1 MPAPLPGSLRRARHL
16 VGYWREGVLI
26 VHNYATGIRVEV
38 DPGMPAV
45 LHFFEDWRSPAE
57 IRARFGVAP
66 ARLSALVDATLL
78 EPASAAGAGRTTAL
92 EAWAGWNPAAGFFHM
107 STRDERYFDPVETG
121 RALRRKA
128 RAVPLPDPVKHYPK
142 AARLGFDPLRVE
154 RDLQRVLAERRTWR
168 TFSRRP
174 LPLPVLGELLGWT
187 SGVQQWAR
195 LRGQGELPMKTSP
208 SGGARHPLELYVCAR
223 RVDGLD
229 PGIYHYAADD
239 HCLERLVRHPRPA
252 RVRRYLPGQFFYE
265 GASALLFFT
274 AVFERYQWKY
284 DSARAYRAVFIEAGH
299 QCQTFY
305 LLATDLGLA
314 PFCSMALAD
323 TAIDEDLGIDGVS
336 ESAIYLAGVGMRP
349 RQAVSPSRPPG
360 YEPLRVRLNPNVR
373 ATGSSPRP
381 TRQKTPS

>member
-16 VGYWREGVLI
+16 VGYWHEGVLI

-57 IRARFGVAP
+57 IRERFGVAP
-66 ARLSALVDATLL
+66 THLSKLVEATLL
-78 EPASAAGAGRTTAL
+78 ERGSGAPADKSAAL
-92 EAWAGWNPAAGFFHM
+92 DAWSDWNPAAGFFHM

-121 RALRRKA
+121 RVLRRKA
-128 RAVPLPDPVKHYPK
+128 RATPLPERIKRYPK
-142 AARLGFDPLRVE
+142 AARLGFDSLRVE

-174 LPLPVLGELLGWT
+174 LPLHVLGELLGWT
-187 SGVQQWAR
+187 GGVQQWAR
-195 LRGQGELPMKTSP
+195 LKGQGELPMKTSP
-208 SGGARHPLELYVCAR
+208 SGGSRHPLELYVCAR
-223 RVDGLD
+223 RVKGLD

-239 HCLERLVRHPRPA
+239 HSLERLARHERPA

-265 GASALLFFT
+265 GAAALLFFT
-274 AVFERYQWKY
+274 AVFDRYQWKY

-299 QCQTFY
+299 QCQTFC

-323 TAIDEDLGIDGVS
+323 STIDQDLGIDGVS
-336 ESAIYLAGVGMRP
+336 ESAIYLAGVGLRP
-349 RQAVSPSRPPG
+349 QQALSPSRPPG
-360 YEPLRVRLNPNVR
+360 YQPLQIRPNPRVR
-373 ATGSSPRP
+373 A
-381 TRQKTPS
+381 